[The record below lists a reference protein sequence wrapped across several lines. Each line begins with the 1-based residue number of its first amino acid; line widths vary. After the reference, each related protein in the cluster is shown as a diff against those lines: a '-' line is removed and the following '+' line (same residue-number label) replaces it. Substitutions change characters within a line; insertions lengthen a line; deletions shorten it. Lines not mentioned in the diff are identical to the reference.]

1 MVLRA
6 GEHTWPAIGI
16 PIGIPGN
23 WKAGRAHF
31 ASHRNTYR
39 NTNTDAGDAGD
50 PWIDAGHS
58 RLNADDLRLDAD
70 SRLDA
75 GDPRLEA
82 GTTGSTLTKRL
93 GAFRN
98 ILQLLGALGNIWE

>member
-1 MVLRA
+1 MYPTRIRPLTN
-6 GEHTWPAIGI
+6 G
-16 PIGIPGN
+16 
-23 WKAGRAHF
+23 F
-31 ASHRNTYR
+31 ASTRRPETD
-39 NTNTDAGDAGD
+39 TDAGDAGD

-93 GAFRN
+93 GTFRN
-98 ILQLLGALGNIWE
+98 ILQILGTLGNIWGSVGGFDLI